1 MKLAQLFKEVQ
12 EKNLTKEQ
20 LEDYH
25 ADLSGLYGQMQLELA
40 EVRKQKAIYFV
51 EKADKTAVATERNW
65 GASPEGLREIE
76 LAHYAKGTEKI
87 LSSLKS
93 RLYSVY

>member
-25 ADLSGLYGQMQLELA
+25 ADLSGLYGQIQLELA
-40 EVRKQKAIYFV
+40 DVRKLKAVFFV
-51 EKADKTAVATERNW
+51 EQTEKTAVATETKW
-65 GASPEGLREIE
+65 QASQKGLREIE
-76 LAHYAKGTEKI
+76 LSHYAKGTEKI

>member
-1 MKLAQLFKEVQ
+1 MKLAELFKQVQ
-12 EKNLTKEQ
+12 EKNLTKDQ
-20 LEDYH
+20 LEEYH

-40 EVRKQKAIYFV
+40 DVRKKKAIFFV
-51 EKADKTAVATERNW
+51 EQPEKTAIATERKW
-65 GASPEGLREIE
+65 GASSEGLREIE